1 MRGERPRAFNSC
13 QISAGSSPHARGT
26 LTSVPANGRNTRFI
40 PACAGNAAR
49 RHPVRPRRPV
59 HPRMRGERAEL
70 NQKLGHAAGS
80 SPHARGTHSMDASVD
95 RHHRFIPACA
105 GNAREQCRRGRL
117 RSVHPRMRGER
128 ALTIG
133 GAVLAAGSSP
143 HARGTRLRRDRAAL
157 VARFIPACAGNARR
171 TACCPGSEPV
181 HPRMRGERRAERGR
195 TGSLGGSS
203 PHARGTHDFRSGSR
217 VSTRFIPACAG
228 NACPSAWTRRGRPVH
243 PRMRGERDCVRNWCA
258 PVAGSS
264 PHARGTPNNIRA

>member
-1 MRGERPRAFNSC
+1 MSIRAT
-13 QISAGSSPHARGT
+13 GSSPHARGT
-26 LTSVPANGRNTRFI
+26 PQSFQLVPDFGRFI
-40 PACAGNAAR
+40 PACAGNANKCPGQRPEHAVHPRMRGERTIEDRGRAR
-49 RHPVRPRRPV
+49 VIGSSPHARGTPVDARSRSCSRRFIPACAGNAQHGCIRRSTSPV
-59 HPRMRGERAEL
+59 HPRMRGERAR
-70 NQKLGHAAGS
+70 AM
-80 SPHARGTHSMDASVD
+80 PARASA
-95 RHHRFIPACA
+95 I
-105 GNAREQCRRGRL
+105 
-117 RSVHPRMRGER
+117 
-128 ALTIG
+128 
-133 GAVLAAGSSP
+133 GSSP
-143 HARGTRLRRDRAAL
+143 HARGTRADYRRCRSGR
-157 VARFIPACAGNARR
+157 RFIPACAGNARR

-203 PHARGTHDFRSGSR
+203 PHARGTHDFRSGSL